1 MPELYCCYA
10 HNIHYD
16 YLRKQLKFKAFQ
28 KDLGNII
35 DILQSLLRLAPR
47 KSISTPKK
55 LADHSKKQ
63 LLIDSTVTIM
73 SANRKWPGYLAS
85 LNTLSVKDIYSLKGD

>member
-1 MPELYCCYA
+1 M
-10 HNIHYD
+10 D
-16 YLRKQLKFKAFQ
+16 
-28 KDLGNII
+28 II
-35 DILQSLLRLAPR
+35 QSLLRLAPR

-85 LNTLSVKDIYSLKGD
+85 LNTLPVKDIPLKAINTYSALDFWNSPHVA